1 MKSWIRI
8 LSVVCLALCAGTV
21 AALPPSSTQP
31 AMLCEPVIVQ
41 DSNGNLYVY
50 TNCQP
55 SASYEA
61 YEEGDYSGGCYYG
74 EDCYDN
80 YVEYP

>member
-1 MKSWIRI
+1 MKTWIRI
-8 LSVVCLALCAGTV
+8 LLTVSVLCISGIAT
-21 AALPPSSTQP
+21 ALPKSSTGN
-31 AMLCEPVIVQ
+31 AVLCEPVIVQ
-41 DSNGNLYVY
+41 DSQGNLAVY

-55 SASYEA
+55 SDSYES
-61 YEEGDYSGGCYYG
+61 YEEEDYSGSCYYG